1 MNHKIL
7 HAVLLATGLWTVSCN
22 AQNNKMKKEDLK
34 TELDSV
40 SYGLGVNIASNIK
53 TQGIKELNL
62 QAMMKGMEH
71 ILAGDSPWMG
81 DQEAMMAIQG
91 YFTKISEA
99 KGAESKKEGEAYLA
113 ENAKKKGI
121 TTTASGLQYE
131 VVKMGDGAKPLATD
145 EVTVHYH
152 GTTTK
157 GEVFD
162 SSKERGEP
170 ATFPLN
176 GVIAGWT
183 EGLQLMPKGSIF
195 KLYLPSNLAY
205 GERGAGEKIPPHA
218 VLIFE
223 VELLDIKK
231 K

>member
-1 MNHKIL
+1 MNHKTLI
-7 HAVLLATGLWTVSCN
+7 AVLLSTSLWSASCN
-22 AQNNKMKKEDLK
+22 AQNKMKKEDLK
-34 TELDSV
+34 TELDTV
-40 SYGLGVNIASNIK
+40 SYGLGVNIGSNIK
-53 TQGIKELNL
+53 QQGVKNLNL
-62 QAMMKGMEH
+62 NALMKGMEQA
-71 ILAGDSPWMG
+71 LAGDSTWLN
-81 DQEAMMAIQG
+81 DQEAMSAIQG

-99 KGAESKKEGEAYLA
+99 KGAESKKAGEAFLA
-113 ENAKKKGI
+113 ENGKKKGI

-131 VVKMGDGAKPLATD
+131 VIKMGDGDKPLATD

-152 GTTTK
+152 GTTTD
-157 GEVFD
+157 GQVFD
-162 SSKERGEP
+162 SSKDRGEP

-183 EGLQLMPKGSIF
+183 EALQLMPKGSIF

>member
-1 MNHKIL
+1 
-7 HAVLLATGLWTVSCN
+7 
-22 AQNNKMKKEDLK
+22 MKKEDLK
-34 TELDSV
+34 TELDTV
-40 SYGLGVNIASNIK
+40 SYSLGVNIGSNIK
-53 TQGIKELNL
+53 QQGVKDLNL
-62 QAMMKGMEH
+62 NALMKGMEQA
-71 ILAGDSPWMG
+71 LAGDSTWLN
-81 DQEAMMAIQG
+81 DQQAMSAIQA

-99 KGAESKKEGEAYLA
+99 KGAESKKVGEAFLA

-131 VVKMGDGAKPLATD
+131 VIKMGDGDKPLATD

-152 GTTTK
+152 GTTTD
-157 GEVFD
+157 GQVFD
-162 SSKERGEP
+162 SSKDRGEP

-183 EGLQLMPKGSIF
+183 EALQLMPKGSIF

>member
-1 MNHKIL
+1 MNHKTLIT
-7 HAVLLATGLWTVSCN
+7 VLLSTSLWSASCN
-22 AQNNKMKKEDLK
+22 AQNKMKKEDLK
-34 TELDSV
+34 TELDTV
-40 SYGLGVNIASNIK
+40 SYSLGVNIGSNIK
-53 TQGIKELNL
+53 QQGVKNLNL
-62 QAMMKGMEH
+62 NALMKGMEQA
-71 ILAGDSPWMG
+71 LAGDSTWLN
-81 DQEAMMAIQG
+81 DQEAMSAIQG

-99 KGAESKKEGEAYLA
+99 KGTESKKAGEAFLA
-113 ENAKKKGI
+113 ENGKKKGI

-131 VVKMGDGAKPLATD
+131 VIKMGDGDKPLATD

-152 GTTTK
+152 GTTTD
-157 GEVFD
+157 GQVFD
-162 SSKERGEP
+162 SSKDRGEP

-183 EGLQLMPKGSIF
+183 EALQLMPKGSIF

>member
-1 MNHKIL
+1 MNHKTL
-7 HAVLLATGLWTVSCN
+7 FAFLLSTSLWSASCN
-22 AQNNKMKKEDLK
+22 AQTKMKKEDLK
-34 TELDSV
+34 TELDTV
-40 SYGLGVNIASNIK
+40 SYSLGVNIGSNIK
-53 TQGIKELNL
+53 QQGVTKLNL
-62 QAMMKGMEH
+62 NALMKGMEQA
-71 ILAGDSPWMG
+71 LAGDSTWLN
-81 DQEAMMAIQG
+81 DQEAMNAIQG
-91 YFTKISEA
+91 YFTKLTEA
-99 KGAESKKEGEAYLA
+99 KGAESKKAGEAFLA
-113 ENAKKKGI
+113 ENGKKTGV

-131 VVKMGDGAKPLATD
+131 VIKMGNGDKPLATD

-152 GTTTK
+152 GTTTD
-157 GEVFD
+157 GQVFD
-162 SSKERGEP
+162 SSKDRGEP

-183 EGLQLMPKGSIF
+183 EALQLMPKGSIF

>member
-1 MNHKIL
+1 
-7 HAVLLATGLWTVSCN
+7 
-22 AQNNKMKKEDLK
+22 MKKEDLK
-34 TELDSV
+34 TELDTV
-40 SYGLGVNIASNIK
+40 SYSLGVNIGSNIK
-53 TQGIKELNL
+53 QQGVKKLNL
-62 QAMMKGMEH
+62 NALMKGMEQA
-71 ILAGDSPWMG
+71 LSGDSTWLN
-81 DQEAMMAIQG
+81 DQEAMSAIQG

-99 KGAESKKEGEAYLA
+99 KGAESKKAGEAFLA
-113 ENAKKKGI
+113 ENGKKKDI

-131 VVKMGDGAKPLATD
+131 VIKMGDGDKPLATD

-152 GTTTK
+152 GTTTD
-157 GEVFD
+157 GQVFD
-162 SSKERGEP
+162 SSKDRGEP

-183 EGLQLMPKGSIF
+183 EALQLMPKGSIF

>member
-1 MNHKIL
+1 
-7 HAVLLATGLWTVSCN
+7 N
-22 AQNNKMKKEDLK
+22 AHNKMKKEDLK
-34 TELDSV
+34 TELDTV
-40 SYGLGVNIASNIK
+40 SYSLGVNIGSNIK
-53 TQGIKELNL
+53 QQGVKNLNL
-62 QAMMKGMEH
+62 NALMKGMEQA
-71 ILAGDSPWMG
+71 LAGDSTWLN
-81 DQEAMMAIQG
+81 DQEAMSAIQG

-99 KGAESKKEGEAYLA
+99 KGAESKKTGEAFLA
-113 ENAKKKGI
+113 KNGKKKGI

-131 VVKMGDGAKPLATD
+131 VIKMGDGDKPLATD

-152 GTTTK
+152 GTTTD
-157 GEVFD
+157 GQVFD
-162 SSKERGEP
+162 SSKDRGEP

-183 EGLQLMPKGSIF
+183 EALQLMPKGSIF

>member
-1 MNHKIL
+1 M
-7 HAVLLATGLWTVSCN
+7 
-22 AQNNKMKKEDLK
+22 
-34 TELDSV
+34 
-40 SYGLGVNIASNIK
+40 
-53 TQGIKELNL
+53 
-62 QAMMKGMEH
+62 
-71 ILAGDSPWMG
+71 AGDSTWLS
-81 DQEAMMAIQG
+81 DQEAMSAIQA
-91 YFTKISEA
+91 YFTKATEA
-99 KGAESKKEGEAYLA
+99 KGAESKKAGEAFLA
-113 ENAKKKGI
+113 ENGKKKGI

-131 VVKMGDGAKPLATD
+131 VIKMGDGEKPLATD

-152 GTTTK
+152 GTTTDGK
-157 GEVFD
+157 VFD

-183 EGLQLMPKGSIF
+183 EALQLMPKGSIF

-205 GERGAGEKIPPHA
+205 GERGAGEKIPPYA

>member
-1 MNHKIL
+1 
-7 HAVLLATGLWTVSCN
+7 
-22 AQNNKMKKEDLK
+22 MKKEDLK
-34 TELDSV
+34 TELDTV
-40 SYGLGVNIASNIK
+40 SYSLGVNIASNIK

-71 ILAGDSPWMG
+71 VLAGDSPWMG
-81 DQEAMMAIQG
+81 DQEAMMAIQS

-99 KGAESKKEGEAYLA
+99 KGAESKKQGEAFLA
-113 ENAKKKGI
+113 ENGKKKGVI
-121 TTTASGLQYE
+121 TTASGLQYE
-131 VVKMGDGAKPLATD
+131 VIKMGNGDKPLATD

-152 GTTTK
+152 GTTTN

-162 SSKERGEP
+162 SSKDRGEP

-183 EGLQLMPKGSIF
+183 EALQLMPKGSIF

>member
-1 MNHKIL
+1 
-7 HAVLLATGLWTVSCN
+7 
-22 AQNNKMKKEDLK
+22 
-34 TELDSV
+34 
-40 SYGLGVNIASNIK
+40 SYSLGVNIGSNIK
-53 TQGIKELNL
+53 QQGVKNLNL
-62 QAMMKGMEH
+62 NALMKGMEQA
-71 ILAGDSPWMG
+71 LAGDSTWLN
-81 DQEAMMAIQG
+81 DQEAMSAIQG

-99 KGAESKKEGEAYLA
+99 KGAESKKAGEAFLA
-113 ENAKKKGI
+113 ENGKKKGV

-131 VVKMGDGAKPLATD
+131 VIKMGDGDKPLATD

-152 GTTTK
+152 GTTTD
-157 GEVFD
+157 GQVFD
-162 SSKERGEP
+162 SSKDRGEP

-183 EGLQLMPKGSIF
+183 EALQLMPKGSIF

>member
-34 TELDSV
+34 TELDTV
-40 SYGLGVNIASNIK
+40 SYSLGVNIASNIK

-71 ILAGDSPWMG
+71 VLAGDSPWMG
-81 DQEAMMAIQG
+81 DQEAMMAIQS

-99 KGAESKKEGEAYLA
+99 KGAESKKQGEAFLA
-113 ENAKKKGI
+113 ENGKKNGVI
-121 TTTASGLQYE
+121 TTASGLQYE
-131 VVKMGDGAKPLATD
+131 VIKMGNGDKPLATD

-152 GTTTK
+152 GTTTN

-162 SSKERGEP
+162 SSKDRGEP

-183 EGLQLMPKGSIF
+183 EALQLMPKGSIF

>member
-1 MNHKIL
+1 
-7 HAVLLATGLWTVSCN
+7 
-22 AQNNKMKKEDLK
+22 MKKEDLK
-34 TELDSV
+34 TELDTV
-40 SYGLGVNIASNIK
+40 SYSLGVNIGSNIK
-53 TQGIKELNL
+53 QQGVKDLNL
-62 QAMMKGMEH
+62 NALMKGMEQA
-71 ILAGDSPWMG
+71 LAGDSTWLN
-81 DQEAMMAIQG
+81 DQQAMSAIQS

-99 KGAESKKEGEAYLA
+99 KGAESKKIGEAFLA
-113 ENAKKKGI
+113 ENGKKKGI
-121 TTTASGLQYE
+121 ITTASGLQYE
-131 VVKMGDGAKPLATD
+131 VIKMGEGDKPLATD

-152 GTTTK
+152 GTTTD
-157 GEVFD
+157 GTVFD
-162 SSKERGEP
+162 SSKDRGEP

-183 EGLQLMPKGSIF
+183 EALQLMPKGSIF

>member
-1 MNHKIL
+1 MD
-7 HAVLLATGLWTVSCN
+7 TVSY
-22 AQNNKMKKEDLK
+22 
-34 TELDSV
+34 S
-40 SYGLGVNIASNIK
+40 LGVNIGSNIK
-53 TQGIKELNL
+53 QQGVKNLNL
-62 QAMMKGMEH
+62 NALMKGMEQA
-71 ILAGDSPWMG
+71 LAGDSTWLN
-81 DQEAMMAIQG
+81 DQEAMSAIQG

-99 KGAESKKEGEAYLA
+99 KGAESKKAGEAFLA
-113 ENAKKKGI
+113 ENGKKKGI

-131 VVKMGDGAKPLATD
+131 VIKMGDGDKPLATD

-152 GTTTK
+152 GTTTD
-157 GEVFD
+157 GQVFD
-162 SSKERGEP
+162 SSKDRGEP

-183 EGLQLMPKGSIF
+183 EALQLMPKGSIF

>member
-1 MNHKIL
+1 
-7 HAVLLATGLWTVSCN
+7 
-22 AQNNKMKKEDLK
+22 MKKEDLK
-34 TELDSV
+34 TELDTV
-40 SYGLGVNIASNIK
+40 SYSLGVNIGSNIK
-53 TQGIKELNL
+53 QQGVTKLNL
-62 QAMMKGMEH
+62 NALMKGMEQA
-71 ILAGDSPWMG
+71 LAGDSTWLN
-81 DQEAMMAIQG
+81 DQEAMNAIQG
-91 YFTKISEA
+91 YFTKLTEA
-99 KGAESKKEGEAYLA
+99 KGAESKKAGEAFLA
-113 ENAKKKGI
+113 ENGKKSGV

-131 VVKMGDGAKPLATD
+131 VIKMGDGDKPLATD

-152 GTTTK
+152 GTTTDGK
-157 GEVFD
+157 VFD
-162 SSKERGEP
+162 SSKDRGEP

-183 EGLQLMPKGSIF
+183 EALQLMPKGSIF

>member
-1 MNHKIL
+1 MKTPFLNL
-7 HAVLLATGLWTVSCN
+7 VLAGTVLWTSSCN
-22 AQNNKMKKEDLK
+22 AQNMKKEDLK
-34 TELDSV
+34 TELDTV
-40 SYGLGVNIASNIK
+40 SYSLGVNIGSNIK
-53 TQGIKELNL
+53 TQGVKELNL
-62 QAMMKGMEH
+62 PAMMQGMKH
-71 ILAGDSPWMG
+71 VMSGDSPWLN
-81 DQEAMMAIQG
+81 DQQAMAAIQA
-91 YFTKISEA
+91 YFSKISEA
-99 KGAESKKEGEAYLA
+99 KGAESKKKGSEFLA
-113 ENAKKKGI
+113 ENGKRKGV

-131 VVKMGDGAKPLATD
+131 VIKMGEGDKPLATD

-152 GTTTK
+152 GTTTD
-157 GEVFD
+157 GQVFD
-162 SSKERGEP
+162 SSKDRGEP

-176 GVIAGWT
+176 GVISGWT

-195 KLYLPSNLAY
+195 KLFLPSELAY

>member
-1 MNHKIL
+1 
-7 HAVLLATGLWTVSCN
+7 
-22 AQNNKMKKEDLK
+22 MKKEDLK
-34 TELDSV
+34 TELDTV
-40 SYGLGVNIASNIK
+40 SYSLGVNIGSNIK
-53 TQGIKELNL
+53 QQGVKNLNL
-62 QAMMKGMEH
+62 NALMKGMEQA
-71 ILAGDSPWMG
+71 LAGDSTWLN
-81 DQEAMMAIQG
+81 DQEAMSAIQG

-99 KGAESKKEGEAYLA
+99 KGAESKKAGEAFLA
-113 ENAKKKGI
+113 ENGKKKGI

-131 VVKMGDGAKPLATD
+131 VIKMGDGDKPLATD

-152 GTTTK
+152 GTTTD
-157 GEVFD
+157 GQVFD
-162 SSKERGEP
+162 SSKDRGEP

-183 EGLQLMPKGSIF
+183 EALQLMPKGSIF

>member
-1 MNHKIL
+1 
-7 HAVLLATGLWTVSCN
+7 
-22 AQNNKMKKEDLK
+22 
-34 TELDSV
+34 
-40 SYGLGVNIASNIK
+40 
-53 TQGIKELNL
+53 
-62 QAMMKGMEH
+62 
-71 ILAGDSPWMG
+71 
-81 DQEAMMAIQG
+81 
-91 YFTKISEA
+91 
-99 KGAESKKEGEAYLA
+99 
-113 ENAKKKGI
+113 
-121 TTTASGLQYE
+121 LQYE
-131 VVKMGDGAKPLATD
+131 VIKMGDGDKPLATD

-152 GTTTK
+152 GTTTDSK
-157 GEVFD
+157 VFD
-162 SSKERGEP
+162 SSKDRGEP

-183 EGLQLMPKGSIF
+183 EALQLMPKGSIF

>member
-1 MNHKIL
+1 
-7 HAVLLATGLWTVSCN
+7 
-22 AQNNKMKKEDLK
+22 MKKEDLK
-34 TELDSV
+34 TELDTV
-40 SYGLGVNIASNIK
+40 SYSLGVNIGSNIK
-53 TQGIKELNL
+53 QQGVKNLNL
-62 QAMMKGMEH
+62 NALMKGMEQA
-71 ILAGDSPWMG
+71 LAGDSTWLN
-81 DQEAMMAIQG
+81 DQEAMSAIQG

-99 KGAESKKEGEAYLA
+99 KGAESKKAGEAFLA
-113 ENAKKKGI
+113 ENGKKKGI

-131 VVKMGDGAKPLATD
+131 VIKMGNGDKPLATD

-152 GTTTK
+152 GTTTD
-157 GEVFD
+157 GQVFD
-162 SSKERGEP
+162 SSKDRGEP

-183 EGLQLMPKGSIF
+183 EALQLMPKGSIF

>member
-1 MNHKIL
+1 
-7 HAVLLATGLWTVSCN
+7 
-22 AQNNKMKKEDLK
+22 
-34 TELDSV
+34 
-40 SYGLGVNIASNIK
+40 
-53 TQGIKELNL
+53 
-62 QAMMKGMEH
+62 MKGMEQA
-71 ILAGDSPWMG
+71 LAGDSTWLN
-81 DQEAMMAIQG
+81 DQEAMSAIQG

-99 KGAESKKEGEAYLA
+99 KGAESKKVGEAFLA
-113 ENAKKKGI
+113 ENGKKKGI

-131 VVKMGDGAKPLATD
+131 VIKMGNGDKPLATD

-152 GTTTK
+152 GTTTD
-157 GEVFD
+157 GQVFD
-162 SSKERGEP
+162 SSKDRGEP

-183 EGLQLMPKGSIF
+183 EALQLMPKGSIF

>member
-34 TELDSV
+34 TELDTV
-40 SYGLGVNIASNIK
+40 SYSLGVNIASNIK
-53 TQGIKELNL
+53 TQGIMELNL

-71 ILAGDSPWMG
+71 VLAGDSPWMG
-81 DQEAMMAIQG
+81 DQEAMMAIQS

-99 KGAESKKEGEAYLA
+99 KGAESKKQGEAFLA
-113 ENAKKKGI
+113 ENGKKKGVI
-121 TTTASGLQYE
+121 TTASGLQYE
-131 VVKMGDGAKPLATD
+131 VIKMGNGDKPLATD

-152 GTTTK
+152 GTTTN

-162 SSKERGEP
+162 SSKDRGEP

-183 EGLQLMPKGSIF
+183 EALQLMPKGSIF

>member
-1 MNHKIL
+1 
-7 HAVLLATGLWTVSCN
+7 
-22 AQNNKMKKEDLK
+22 
-34 TELDSV
+34 
-40 SYGLGVNIASNIK
+40 
-53 TQGIKELNL
+53 
-62 QAMMKGMEH
+62 
-71 ILAGDSPWMG
+71 LAGDSPWMG
-81 DQEAMMAIQG
+81 DQEAMMAIQA

-99 KGAESKKEGEAYLA
+99 KGAENKKAGEAYLA

-121 TTTASGLQYE
+121 ITTASGLQYE

-152 GTTTK
+152 GTTTN